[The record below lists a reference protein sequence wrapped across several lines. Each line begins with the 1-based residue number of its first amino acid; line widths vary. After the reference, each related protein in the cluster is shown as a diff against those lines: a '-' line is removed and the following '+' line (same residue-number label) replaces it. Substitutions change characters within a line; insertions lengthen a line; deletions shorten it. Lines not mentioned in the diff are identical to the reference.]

1 MPRSR
6 LNALSIPE
14 NMGQEAGVVA
24 KRALY
29 SGAVGALGAALLFGE
44 GVNTAPFLNMPFN
57 SAIVVGAS
65 VAAGSVVSD
74 LTADYVINRL
84 DENDGLKTIENT
96 GIKVA
101 IAGGGTLLG
110 LKYLSNVEPSL
121 NSFALGATSKVLGDG
136 IYTGYDPALLGM
148 LF

>member
-14 NMGQEAGVVA
+14 NMGEEASVVA

-44 GVNTAPFLNMPFN
+44 SGTAQFLNMPLPA
-57 SAIVVGAS
+57 SIVVGAS

-74 LTADYVINRL
+74 LSADYIINRL

-96 GIKVA
+96 GIKIA
-101 IAGGGTLLG
+101 LAGGGTMLG
-110 LKYLSNVEPSL
+110 LKYLSGIDPSL
-121 NSFALGATSKVLGDG
+121 NSFALGAGSKVIGDG